1 MTKEKHSQAKWNI
14 FFMHLLL
21 FVAVH
26 LLFVPLFGVIP
37 LSNLGSA
44 SYIDYIAG
52 HFVNHGVQIYQNGM
66 INQISSIWKTVLI
79 IHLIVEII
87 ETLFPSKKKEVSK
100 KTIREKKAERKT
112 SEAEGTGKESNSKAW
127 VYLIIAGILEII
139 WATALKMDMLGG
151 PLIIVLI
158 ISFDLLIKSVKR
170 LGVGTAYAVFT
181 GIGVVGMVFVD
192 VILFQESLS
201 FVKILLLLLLVLFI
215 IGLRFTSE
223 EQEDM
228 K

>member
-1 MTKEKHSQAKWNI
+1 MTKENQSQAKWNI
-14 FFMHLLL
+14 FFIHLLL
-21 FVAVH
+21 FAAVH

-37 LSNLGSA
+37 LSELGSA
-44 SYIDYIAG
+44 SYIDYIAD
-52 HFVNHGVQIYQNGM
+52 HFVNDGVQIYQNGM
-66 INQISSIWKTVLI
+66 INRISGIWKTVLI

-100 KTIREKKAERKT
+100 KTIREKTAVRKT
-112 SEAEGTGKESNSKAW
+112 GEAKGTGKESNSKAW
-127 VYLIIAGILEII
+127 VYLIIASILEII

-151 PLIIVLI
+151 PLIIILI